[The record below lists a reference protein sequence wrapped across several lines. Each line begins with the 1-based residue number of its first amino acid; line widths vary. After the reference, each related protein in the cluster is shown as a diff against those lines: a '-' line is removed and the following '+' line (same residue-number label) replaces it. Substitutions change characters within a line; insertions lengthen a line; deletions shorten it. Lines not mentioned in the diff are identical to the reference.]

1 MSKVIH
7 LSEETFKTEVT
18 AEGTG
23 IVLVDFWA
31 SWCGP
36 CKMLGP
42 ILDEVSDEV
51 TAKITKV
58 NVDDYPNI
66 AAEYGIRS
74 IPTMIIFKDGEKV
87 EQLIGLMQ
95 KGAIK
100 EKLENY

>member
-7 LSEETFKTEVT
+7 LDVDSFKSEVLEEK
-18 AEGTG
+18 GL
-23 IVLVDFWA
+23 VLVDFWA

-42 ILDEVSDEV
+42 ILDELSDEV
-51 TAKITKV
+51 TTKITKV

-66 AAEYGIRS
+66 AADYGIRS

>member
-7 LSEETFKTEVT
+7 LDVDTFKSEVL
-18 AEGTG
+18 EEKGL
-23 IVLVDFWA
+23 VLVDFWA

-42 ILDEVSDEV
+42 ILDELSDEV
-51 TAKITKV
+51 TTKITKV

-66 AAEYGIRS
+66 AADYGIRS